1 MECGSHAAA
10 GWPREY
16 RITSKNMPLVVPPSG
31 GGDGLNPLLLNT
43 AYGLRITD
51 YGRHPTD
58 DRPMPNIDLTS
69 RVNEIHELVAS
80 DDLNAATKRLM
91 DLVSDIAPKRKSEV
105 TNGD

>member
-1 MECGSHAAA
+1 
-10 GWPREY
+10 
-16 RITSKNMPLVVPPSG
+16 
-31 GGDGLNPLLLNT
+31 
-43 AYGLRITD
+43 
-51 YGRHPTD
+51 
-58 DRPMPNIDLTS
+58 MPNIDLTS